1 LKRFLRHDGVFLLR
15 LMTLSSNALTTVDL
29 TGALW
34 NNYWKLHGPPTSD
47 VTLTGGAADQST
59 MLFNGRRHASDVQS
73 DDSTV
78 KRKRARDDLHYEP
91 LTGTDTGTV
100 TGKA

>member
-1 LKRFLRHDGVFLLR
+1 MALFLQRFLRHDGVFLLR

-34 NNYWKLHGPPTSD
+34 KNYWKSHPPTSD
-47 VTLTGGAADQST
+47 VTLTGGADQST
-59 MLFNGRRHASDVQS
+59 IMFSGRRQA

-78 KRKRARDDLHYEP
+78 KRKAGRDDQYEP
-91 LTGTDTGTV
+91 LTG
-100 TGKA
+100 